1 MPHRTPVDLAAVQ
14 DLIAKLVSFDTV
26 SHKPNM
32 ALIDWMRGYLDD
44 LGVATRLFPNA
55 DGDKANLLASFGP
68 DRPGGVV
75 LSGHSDVVPVEDQDW
90 STDPFTLV
98 ARDGRLYGR
107 GTADMKSFIAVALA
121 LAPEILGRPLARP
134 IHLLASYD
142 EEVGCTG
149 VRGALPALRAPDLD
163 PLAIIVGEPT
173 GMRVCS
179 AHKGIHAF
187 RTTVTGLEAHSSQ
200 TQQGVNAVMVAAR
213 VIAYLQGLATEYA
226 AAADPSNGFVPP
238 FSSIHVGMIRG
249 GTALNIIP
257 RHCSFDWEIRNLPDE
272 DPQPIVDR
280 VNAFVAENLLPDM
293 LRVSARTGVET
304 EALVWIPALRKE
316 PGNAAENLAMHLA
329 GTNETHVVAYGA
341 EAGLFQQNG
350 TPTVLCGPGEI
361 AQAHQPDE
369 FIAIDQVEACMAF
382 MRRLMDWAE
391 SEPVGP

>member
-1 MPHRTPVDLAAVQ
+1 MPHRTTIDLAAVQ
-14 DLIAKLVSFDTV
+14 NLIAKLVSFDTV
-26 SHKPNM
+26 SHRPNM

-55 DGDKANLLASFGP
+55 DGDKANLLATFGP
-68 DRPGGVV
+68 DRPGGIV

-121 LAPEILGRPLARP
+121 LGPEFLSRGLSRP

-213 VIAYLQGLATEYA
+213 IVAYLQELAEEYA
-226 AAADPSNGFVPP
+226 AASDPANGFMPP
-238 FSSIHVGMIRG
+238 FSSIHVGTIRG

-257 RHCSFDWEIRNLPDE
+257 RHCRFDWEIRNLPDE

-280 VNAFVAENLLPDM
+280 VNAFVDENLLPEM
-293 LRVSARTGVET
+293 HRVSSRTGVET
-304 EALVWIPALRKE
+304 ESLVWIPALRKE
-316 PGNAAENLAMHLA
+316 PGNAAETLAMHLA

-341 EAGLFQQNG
+341 EAGLFQENG

-369 FIAIDQVEACMAF
+369 FIALDQVEACMAF

-391 SEPVGP
+391 TEPV